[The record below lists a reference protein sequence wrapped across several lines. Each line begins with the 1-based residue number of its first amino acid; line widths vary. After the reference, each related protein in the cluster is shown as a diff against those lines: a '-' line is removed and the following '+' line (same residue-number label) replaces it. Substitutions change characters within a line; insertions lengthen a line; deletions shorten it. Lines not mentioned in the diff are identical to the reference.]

1 MIQSYDILHILFQSV
16 AQKGNGMNM
25 LKAGIKRRRT
35 TRQITDELAEEELR
49 QKAIKEKIEKYD
61 ELQQKYNLAQQ
72 EAATN
77 KNSTTILQNMID
89 KGFAEIDQSGNVHVK
104 NHVIDQSEMSQNTQ
118 QRQIEESIEES
129 SKF

>member
-1 MIQSYDILHILFQSV
+1 
-16 AQKGNGMNM
+16 M